1 MRFEVVGKFK
11 TPEGWQ
17 KFRKIVEAPSEKFAL
32 EKVYSLIGSNHK
44 VQRHLIKIEDMKK
57 VSE

>member
-1 MRFEVVGKFK
+1 MFEVLGEFK

-17 KFRKIVEAPSEKFAL
+17 KFRKIVEAETEKFAL

-44 VQRHLIKIEDMKK
+44 VKRHLIRIKE
-57 VSE
+57 VRRVGE